1 MNPSFIRNISL
12 LIATGL
18 TVVALFVLEPGPL
31 RTAAVIVAFVLM
43 AVSLALLTLGR
54 RRGRPAIEH
63 LIDPVTGLPNRTHAE
78 LFLEREFAVA
88 ELGRPFAIVLFDI
101 DNFGAFNRKN
111 GDAAAN
117 GVLRTVATI
126 LRQNTR
132 RMNISARFGPDEF
145 VCLLSGAADEGAF
158 IFAQRIQ
165 ERLRAAGAVATL
177 PTTSVGIG
185 CYTPDMASPAAL
197 LRAAERALRAAQ
209 GDGGDR
215 IRVAGWTLEQLDNA
229 PSRLVAD
236 LTTTEPAA
244 RESVHRSSPA
254 ARTAFVLVGDAALRR
269 RIADELERSGARV
282 TQGETVADGLRP
294 LNAEFDIVVL
304 DLLAGG
310 VPDMIREIRLRYPPT
325 CVVGVTRVTT
335 AALDPAMLTV
345 RVDGRY
351 LEQDGKWTFAPPLDE
366 LLRERDRER
375 TETVRSRQL
384 SDEVRA
390 REREARRGVERAEA
404 RLRSVEHAIQEVV
417 FEIDARG
424 AWASLSPAW
433 PTITGRRIP
442 DALGKVFTESFHE
455 DDRKDLAAAFA
466 SLIEMSKPYIRREA
480 RILLRNAG
488 ARWVEMRA
496 QVALDRNGQAVGTSG
511 TLIDITARKAA
522 EDALRQSEE
531 YFRALI
537 EYASDMVAVFDER
550 GILRYASPSFG
561 RVLGYDA
568 EDRLARTAF
577 DLVHPDDIKA
587 LRHRVKRLIRH
598 VGSSTTIEL
607 RVRHVDGS
615 WRILALSVRNL
626 THLPA
631 VGGFVANA
639 RDVTAVR
646 AAESAVRERD
656 EELYRARK
664 MDAIGTL
671 AGGIA
676 HDFNN
681 LLTAIQG
688 HADLVL
694 GDMPSDQASRRD
706 VLQIQAAASRAASLI
721 RQLLAFG
728 RRLVL
733 RPELFDLNVLISD
746 MQKMLVRLAGDT
758 VRLRT
763 ELAASPPYVQADPA
777 RIEQVI
783 LNLALNAREAMPG
796 GGQLTIRTDN
806 VMLDATEARHHE
818 LPRGRYVRLSVTDTG
833 SGIPAS
839 ALPHVFDP
847 FFTTKG
853 EEGAAAGLGL
863 STVYGI
869 IKQSGGNVTVT
880 SHTYESVAAGSAA
893 ESGTTFIVLLGQ
905 ATQPASRVVQPRDV
919 ESDRGTETIAL
930 VEDEK
935 AVRDLAARI
944 LRNKGYNVL
953 PAENG
958 RHAIDVIAK
967 YPHRID
973 MIVTDVV
980 MPEMNGR
987 DLADRI
993 HVMRPGVK
1001 ILFMSGYSAEA
1012 VARHGVLARG
1022 AAFLEKPFSPA
1033 VLLRKV
1039 REMLDTDGEPA
1050 AN

>member
-1 MNPSFIRNISL
+1 L
-12 LIATGL
+12 VAAGL
-18 TVVALFVLEPGPL
+18 TVVALFVLESGPW
-31 RTAAVIVAFVLM
+31 RTAAVTVAFVLM
-43 AVSLALLTLGR
+43 TASLARLAVGR
-54 RRGRPAIEH
+54 RRGRPPIEH

-88 ELGRPFAIVLFDI
+88 ELGRPFAVVLFDI

-117 GVLRTVATI
+117 GVLRTIATI

-145 VCLLSGAADEGAF
+145 VCLLSGAADDGAF

-185 CYTPDMASPAAL
+185 CYTPDMTLPTAL
-197 LRAAERALRAAQ
+197 LRAAERALRSAQ
-209 GDGGDR
+209 DDGGDR
-215 IRVAGWTLEQLDNA
+215 IRVAGWTIEQLDSA
-229 PSRLVAD
+229 PSRLGAD
-236 LTTTEPAA
+236 LTVTEPGA
-244 RESVHRSSPA
+244 RESVQSTSPV
-254 ARTAFVLVGDAALRR
+254 ARTAFVLIGDATLRR
-269 RIADELERSGARV
+269 RITDALARSDVRV

-294 LNAEFDIVVL
+294 LNAEFDVVVL

-310 VPDMIREIRLRYPPT
+310 VPDMIREVRLRYPAT
-325 CVVGVTRVTT
+325 CVVGVTHVTT
-335 AALDPAMLTV
+335 AALDPAVLTV

-351 LEQDGKWTFAPPLDE
+351 LEQEGEWTFAPPLEE

-375 TETVRSRQL
+375 NETVRSRQL

-390 REREARRGVERAEA
+390 REREAQRVVEQAEA

-417 FEIDARG
+417 FEIDAHG

-433 PTITGRRIP
+433 SSITGRRIP
-442 DALGKVFTESFHE
+442 DALGKIFTESFHE
-455 DDRKDLAAAFA
+455 DDRNDLAAAFA
-466 SLIEMSKPYIRREA
+466 SLTNMSKPYIRREA
-480 RILLRNAG
+480 RILLSNAG

-496 QVALDRNGQAVGTSG
+496 QVALDRTGRAVGTTG
-511 TLIDITARKAA
+511 TLIDITARKVA

-550 GILRYASPSFG
+550 GILRYASPSLE

-587 LRHRVKRLIRH
+587 LRHRVRRLFRR

-631 VGGFVANA
+631 VRGFVTNA

-694 GDMPSDQASRRD
+694 GEMPSDQASRRD
-706 VLQIQAAASRAASLI
+706 VLQIQAAASRAASLT

-733 RPELFDLNVLISD
+733 RPELFDLNVLVSD
-746 MQKMLVRLAGDT
+746 MQKLLVRLAGDT

-818 LPRGRYVRLSVTDTG
+818 LPPGRYVRLSVTDTG

-863 STVYGI
+863 STVYGM

-880 SHTYESVAAGSAA
+880 SHTHGSVAAGSAS
-893 ESGTTFIVLLGQ
+893 ESGTTFVVLLAQ
-905 ATQPASRVVQPRDV
+905 ASQPTSRVVQPHDV

-1039 REMLDTDGEPA
+1039 REMLDTEAEPA